1 MREIKFCGKTFY
13 SEWVHGLLYTYNA
26 KYWILPIKPNKTGMT
41 GYEYLGSTLE
51 IEGAERVIPE
61 TVGEYTGLKDKNGKE
76 IYEGDI
82 VGYTNKDFLHNQPK
96 YLVYYALGDGNY
108 PAYDVKPRIK
118 EISCNGLQFLVE
130 NYQIKVYGNKYENPE
145 LLAADAHDKN

>member
-13 SEWVHGLLYTYNA
+13 SEWVYGLLYTYNA

-41 GYEYLGSTLE
+41 WYEYLGSKLE

-82 VGYTNKDFLHNQPK
+82 VKDAVGRIGKIQWNKKMQRYEVF
-96 YLVYYALGDGNY
+96 YCLGHI
-108 PAYDVKPRIK
+108 A
-118 EISCNGLQFLVE
+118 EIQQWWANSELQVL
-130 NYQIKVYGNKYENPE
+130 GNKYENPE
-145 LLAADAHDKN
+145 LLEDDTDD